1 MTDRRICNKW
11 IMDLSSKSMQVG
23 LVLLIMCN
31 SINYLHDRTC
41 QNFLSHLETYHR
53 LNVLDLSE
61 ASVLLDDTTF
71 RHVLQIQSPGT
82 LQLVKLLCVV
92 RPCL

>member
-1 MTDRRICNKW
+1 
-11 IMDLSSKSMQVG
+11 MDLSSKSMQVG

-31 SINYLHDRTC
+31 SINYLHVWNMSKFSIT
-41 QNFLSHLETYHR
+41 LGIYHR

>member
-1 MTDRRICNKW
+1 
-11 IMDLSSKSMQVG
+11 MQSVG
-23 LVLLIMCN
+23 YLVLLIMCN
-31 SINYLHDRTC
+31 SMYHLHVLHVSKFSST
-41 QNFLSHLETYHR
+41 LWSGIYHR